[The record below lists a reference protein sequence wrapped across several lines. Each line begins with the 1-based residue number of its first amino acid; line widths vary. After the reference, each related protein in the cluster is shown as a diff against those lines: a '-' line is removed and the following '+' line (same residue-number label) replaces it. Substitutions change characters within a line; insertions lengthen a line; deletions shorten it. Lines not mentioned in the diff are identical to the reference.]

1 MPITASCGASNAQG
15 NHVERKRTR
24 FSMVADASPFAWRA
38 ATKKG
43 PRARAKVHN
52 VRCLRCRSESSY
64 AEENAES
71 TGTTDK
77 RTINSE
83 LICAFIQT
91 AIAPA
96 LPTVGRCEQRSND
109 GVQVIEAA
117 NFPGDWCAA
126 AYA

>member
-24 FSMVADASPFAWRA
+24 FPWSRMLARLPGGRH
-38 ATKKG
+38 KKG

-52 VRCLRCRSESSY
+52 VRCLRYRSESSY

-83 LICAFIQT
+83 AICAFIQT
-91 AIAPA
+91 ASAPA

-109 GVQVIEAA
+109 GV
-117 NFPGDWCAA
+117 
-126 AYA
+126 